1 MLLNSLTH
9 IPQTGVLDRKRGSR
23 AELAQAEL
31 PRGKRVRVEI
41 TARDLMTMTMTLMAT
56 AQAAA
61 CTEMEWAYSMT
72 TANTQHKHHKKQDSA
87 IQEQT

>member
-41 TARDLMTMTMTLMAT
+41 TARDLMTMTMTLT
-56 AQAAA
+56 
-61 CTEMEWAYSMT
+61 
-72 TANTQHKHHKKQDSA
+72 SA
-87 IQEQT
+87 VA